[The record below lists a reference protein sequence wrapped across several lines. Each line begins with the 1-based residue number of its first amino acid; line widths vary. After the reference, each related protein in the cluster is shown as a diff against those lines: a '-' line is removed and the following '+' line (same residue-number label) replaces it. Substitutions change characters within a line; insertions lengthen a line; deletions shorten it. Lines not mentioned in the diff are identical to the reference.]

1 MNPDVKIL
9 EQCQPHS
16 RHSANICQ
24 IILSPRLL
32 RGRCWREI
40 LPKVNTWAG
49 FWWPPQIPNV
59 SDAVRGCRK
68 FSLDYCSASFI
79 HGRSIVKQR
88 SRIEF
93 LSDTQ
98 VSLRF
103 RRVLSYW
110 VQSLFLL
117 WDLTSVVPWCRQ
129 KLSQRKWEAFF
140 PKVCPH
146 GDLRSEPLHQISD
159 RQLMK
164 LTEGNLQ
171 SSCSWKW
178 LFVWLFRLVFVRNP
192 SCSIKSFFMSLL
204 WYIYLLI
211 LTYLLWWH
219 YRCHWPN
226 WPLEPGIL
234 PQIWCRSLIKAVKWT
249 FKCFPN
255 PLTVSWRKYSVI
267 RKYSFNTVST
277 KHQFLY
283 TYRKGSMLGFL
294 SFPV

>member
-1 MNPDVKIL
+1 MPDYSKPKTAFPAP
-9 EQCQPHS
+9 EKK
-16 RHSANICQ
+16 R
-24 IILSPRLL
+24 

-49 FWWPPQIPNV
+49 FWWPPRIPKV
-59 SDAVRGCRK
+59 SDTVQGCRK
-68 FSLDYCSASFI
+68 LSLDYCITSFMQ
-79 HGRSIVKQR
+79 HRGCTRVVKQKL
-88 SRIEF
+88 RIEF

-103 RRVLSYW
+103 RCALSYW
-110 VQSLFLL
+110 VQILFLL

-146 GDLRSEPLHQISD
+146 GDLRSEPLHPVSD
-159 RQLMK
+159 RRLMK

-178 LFVWLFRLVFVRNP
+178 LFVWLLRLVFVRNP

-204 WYIYLLI
+204 WCIYLLT
-211 LTYLLWWH
+211 LTYLLWWY

-226 WPLEPGIL
+226 WPLEPGNL
-234 PQIWCRSLIKAVKWT
+234 PHIWCKSLTKAGKWT
-249 FKCFPN
+249 FKCFPD
-255 PLTVSWRKYSVI
+255 PFIV
-267 RKYSFNTVST
+267 
-277 KHQFLY
+277 FLE
-283 TYRKGSMLGFL
+283 KILCDSQVFI
-294 SFPV
+294 